1 MSGVTMSEGS
11 DVGAAMPLATRLQEA
26 RRIEQLRYF
35 ELPQFP
41 VRAVPDDFFTPV
53 LEYLQTMTDAPKEF
67 LFSSMLMTVGAV
79 IGNRVAMQVGS
90 QMVKP
95 NLYGLCLAGSTVGRK
110 TTAVSFCTRYLEMTQ
125 EALKEEMVNL
135 RMPDSGSHEGLI
147 ECMREPR
154 LLTRYEGSGAN
165 RVLVEEMEKKVVV
178 NSGIASFSEFAGFM
192 DNLRKDYNKGMES
205 FILDVYDGNCH
216 TRQLKNEQSRI
227 LNPCLSIFG
236 ASTLTQFLQRITEND
251 KHSGFLQRIFYCYV
265 SEQRGKLRS
274 LIENSAP
281 DDGMEALIVASLVKI
296 YRVAA
301 TIERDEVKVRL
312 SGEARVVYQESY
324 QRELEEIAVIKKG
337 DAEFSGVLLGYHGR
351 LDMMKFKVAMIY
363 AVVEVAGQNMVLDR
377 RNGLFI
383 SGDVMKGAVRLITYF
398 WHTTGYLLRHQFKF
412 TPYEQRMKRIVEMLK
427 KQDGKMNRRE
437 LLQRTGW
444 PAKEF
449 DEVLATG
456 MESGTLTLV
465 EEKQPT
471 GQSAKF
477 IYLELRK

>member
-1 MSGVTMSEGS
+1 MTGVTMRDDS
-11 DVGAAMPLATRLQEA
+11 DVGAAMPLAVRLQEA
-26 RRIEQLRYF
+26 RRIEQLRSC
-35 ELPQFP
+35 ELPPFP
-41 VRAVPDDFFTPV
+41 EEAVPDDFFNPV

-67 LFSSMLMTVGAV
+67 LFASMLMTVGAV

-125 EALKEEMVNL
+125 EALKKEMVNL
-135 RMPDSGSHEGLI
+135 RMPDSGSHEGLM

-165 RVLVEEMEKKVVV
+165 RMPVEEMETKVVV
-178 NSGIASFSEFAGFM
+178 NSGIACFSEFSGFQ

-227 LNPCLSIFG
+227 VNPCLSIFG

-281 DDGMEALIVASLVKI
+281 DDRMEALIVASLVKI
-296 YRVAA
+296 YRVAQA
-301 TIERDEVKVRL
+301 IERDGVKVSL
-312 SGEARVVYQESY
+312 SGEARVVYQDSHD
-324 QRELEEIAVIKKG
+324 REQAELAAIRKH
-337 DAEFSGVLLGYHGR
+337 DAEFSGVLMGYHGR

-363 AVVEVAGQNMVLDR
+363 AVVEVAGKNTVLDR
-377 RNGLFI
+377 RDGLLI
-383 SGDVMKGAVRLITYF
+383 SGKVMERAVPLISCF

-412 TPYEQRMKRIVEMLK
+412 TPHEQRLKRLVEMLK
-427 KQDGKMNRRE
+427 KQGGKMKRKE
-437 LLQRTGW
+437 MLQRTGW

-449 DEVLATG
+449 EEVLVTG
-456 MESGTLTLV
+456 IEAGTLELV

-477 IYLELRK
+477 IYLH